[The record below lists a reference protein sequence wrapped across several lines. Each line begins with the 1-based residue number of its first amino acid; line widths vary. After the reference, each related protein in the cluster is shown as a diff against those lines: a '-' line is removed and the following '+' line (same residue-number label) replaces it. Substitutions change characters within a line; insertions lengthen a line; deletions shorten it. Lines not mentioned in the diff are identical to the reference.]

1 MEEESYDEDQTWL
14 QYVFFQ
20 SQNDQVTEKLTQIKS
35 AAELAMHQLASNYT
49 NHLILVTGK
58 NFTKLPH
65 TFFPLLLFIKK
76 CVYEAIIDRVE
87 IFVL

>member
-35 AAELAMHQLASNYT
+35 AAELAMHQIASNYT

-65 TFFPLLLFIKK
+65 TFFIQPEMKQPL
-76 CVYEAIIDRVE
+76 C
-87 IFVL
+87 